1 MESRGG
7 SKKQQILDK
16 FTAYVEGNLNASY
29 DDVAEAM
36 QRSPK
41 TIYRW
46 CKKLGIRLP
55 TLKADDRLGVTLP
68 FTTGN
73 RLDATLPSLS
83 STTKEEEDLDE
94 QLDRIIAE
102 GKRYEAHLQKRID
115 ELQNQLEEI
124 YFQEQMDELQN
135 RFTDACRRIQGNAGH
150 RKISDRGNRRKT

>member
-1 MESRGG
+1 M
-7 SKKQQILDK
+7 DK
-16 FTAYVEGNLNASY
+16 FTAYVEGNPNASY

-46 CKKLGIRLP
+46 CKKLGIWLSTP
-55 TLKADDRLGVTLP
+55 KADDRLG
-68 FTTGN
+68 
-73 RLDATLPSLS
+73 ATLP
-83 STTKEEEDLDE
+83 STTKEEEEFLDD
-94 QLDRIIAE
+94 LDRIIDKINRHKA
-102 GKRYEAHLQKRID
+102 YLQKRID

-135 RFTDACRRIQGNAGH
+135 RLTDACRRIQGNAGH